1 MAALPMAALRRLF
14 PVTLVLSGGVLLGT
28 IAVRAHHVPGDDH
41 TGTMISA
48 GDPPAAKP
56 STTPKQPLKALYN
69 TKAEA
74 EAAAP
79 LFNCKGAHAMGSK
92 WMPCSAHNH
101 GGAAHSAH

>member
-1 MAALPMAALRRLF
+1 MVSVLRRSSLTLLF
-14 PVTLVLSGGVLLGT
+14 GGGLLLSSL
-28 IAVRAHHVPGDDH
+28 AVRAHHVPGDDH

-48 GDPPAAKP
+48 GEAPAAKP
-56 STTPKQPLKALYN
+56 STTPKQPLKALYD

-79 LFNCKGAHAMGSK
+79 LFSCKGAHAMGSK
-92 WMPCSAHNH
+92 WMPCSGHNH